1 MLLGCT
7 FRMLIRVEPVA
18 VREVCMMGRFF
29 VVPGFVMRRSFM
41 VVMGRVLMM
50 LRCLLVVMACFLRH

>member
-1 MLLGCT
+1 
-7 FRMLIRVEPVA
+7 MLIRVEPVA

-50 LRCLLVVMACFLRH
+50 LRCLLMVMACFLRH